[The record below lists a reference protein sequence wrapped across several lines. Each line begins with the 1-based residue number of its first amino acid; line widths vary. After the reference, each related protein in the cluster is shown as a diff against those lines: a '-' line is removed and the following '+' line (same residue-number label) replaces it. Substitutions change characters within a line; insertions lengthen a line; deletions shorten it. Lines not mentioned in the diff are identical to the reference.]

1 MEKILFFFVKAV
13 YFLLRLVY
21 MIVQTVIGGIMVSKN
36 KAKMIGLT
44 VFTSTVL
51 LSGCGLFNTE
61 TQQKIDP
68 PKTVTVKEDVV
79 SKETSAKEK
88 EAATKNTVQTELYL
102 IDKDGYVVPRTLA
115 LPKTTS
121 VAKQAL
127 EYLVTNGPVTDL
139 LPNDFRAVLPED
151 TQVSVNINKD
161 NGVATVNFSKEFKNY
176 QPEDEQKILQSVTW
190 TLTQFDNIKSV
201 KLKMNG
207 HDLTEMP
214 VSGTPISENLSRA
227 TGINL
232 DNTDVADITNTK
244 PVTVYYIG
252 GEEGSYYYVPVTR
265 RISNDTKDNYAAIVD
280 ELIQG
285 PSQNSTLVSEFM
297 SDVKLLDTPKYEN
310 GTVTLNFNKNIYD
323 SLKGKEIS
331 QNLLD
336 TLVLSLTE
344 QQGVEKVAVEVDGKV
359 DIKNDKGKKVSEPVT
374 RPEKVNTG
382 SY

>member
-1 MEKILFFFVKAV
+1 M
-13 YFLLRLVY
+13 
-21 MIVQTVIGGIMVSKN
+21 SKN

-68 PKTVTVKEDVV
+68 PKTVTMKDDVV

-265 RISNDTKDNYAAIVD
+265 RISNDDKDNYAAIVN

-297 SDVKLLDTPKYEN
+297 SDVKLLNAPKYEN

-344 QQGVEKVAVEVDGKV
+344 QQGVEKVAIEVDGKV

>member
-1 MEKILFFFVKAV
+1 
-13 YFLLRLVY
+13 
-21 MIVQTVIGGIMVSKN
+21 MIVQTVLGGNFVFKN
-36 KAKMIGLT
+36 KVKIIGMT
-44 VFTSTVL
+44 VLTSTVL
-51 LSGCGLFNTE
+51 LSGCGLFSTE
-61 TQQKIDP
+61 TQKKIDP
-68 PKTVTVKEDVV
+68 PKTVTVKEGTVPV
-79 SKETSAKEK
+79 SKETTVKEK
-88 EAATKNTVQTELYL
+88 EVAKDTVKTELYL
-102 IDKDGYVVPRTLA
+102 IDKDGYVVPQTLA

-127 EYLVTNGPVTDL
+127 EYLVADGPVTNM

-151 TQVSVNINKD
+151 TDISVNINKD

-201 KLKMNG
+201 KLQMNG
-207 HDLTEMP
+207 HDLNEMP

-227 TGINL
+227 TGINI
-232 DNTDVADITNTK
+232 DTSDVADITNTK

-252 GEEGSYYYVPVTR
+252 GVEGSYYYVPVTR
-265 RISNDTKDNYAAIVD
+265 RISNTEKDNYAAIVNQ
-280 ELIQG
+280 LIQG
-285 PSQNSTLVSEFM
+285 PSEKSTLVSEFM

-310 GTVTLNFNKNIYD
+310 GTLTLNFNKNIYD
-323 SLKGKEIS
+323 SFKEKEIS
-331 QNLLD
+331 QSLLD